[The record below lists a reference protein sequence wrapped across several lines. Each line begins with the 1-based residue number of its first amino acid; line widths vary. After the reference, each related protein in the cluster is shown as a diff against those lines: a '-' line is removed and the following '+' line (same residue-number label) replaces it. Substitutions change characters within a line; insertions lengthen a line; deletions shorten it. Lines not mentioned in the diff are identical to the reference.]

1 MECGRVL
8 RSLAVD
14 DEKAN
19 LLVLNHILAEY
30 TIVTAASGTE
40 ALERVAADSPD
51 LILLDI
57 IMPGIDGFEVLKRL
71 KEIEETAA
79 IPVII
84 ITGLS
89 GDDDEEKGLLL
100 GAVDYITK
108 PFKNHIVQARV
119 RTHIQIVRQMRTIEQ
134 LGLIDPLTGIA
145 NRRSFDDRFALEWR
159 RTHRE
164 HKPLS
169 FMMMDVDKFK
179 VYNDT
184 YGHPQGDALLKELAK
199 IFASAAKR
207 AADLACRLGGEEF
220 GVLLPETD
228 LDAAVKAAEKIRLS
242 VEALRVPAKDGG
254 ITQATISIGVV
265 SMIPDD
271 SMKAA
276 DFIARADKRLYAAKA
291 GGRNRVCSAGG

>member
-1 MECGRVL
+1 MENGGEFRI
-8 RSLAVD
+8 LAVD
-14 DEKAN
+14 DEKTN

-40 ALERVAADSPD
+40 ALERAAEDKPD

-71 KEIEETAA
+71 KANEETAA

-84 ITGLS
+84 VTGLS
-89 GDDDEEKGLLL
+89 GDDDEERGLLL

-145 NRRSFDDRFALEWR
+145 NRRSFDDRIALEWR
-159 RTHRE
+159 RAHRE
-164 HKPLS
+164 RKPLS

-199 IFASAAKR
+199 IFTAAAKR
-207 AADLACRLGGEEF
+207 APDLACRLGGEEF

-228 LDAAVKAAEKIRLS
+228 LDSAVKTAEKIRLS
-242 VEALRVPAKDGG
+242 VEALRVPAKDDSL
-254 ITQATISIGVV
+254 TQATISIGVV

-271 SMKAA
+271 GMKAA
-276 DFIARADKRLYAAKA
+276 EFIAKADKRLYAAKA
-291 GGRNRVCSAGG
+291 GGRNRVCSADG